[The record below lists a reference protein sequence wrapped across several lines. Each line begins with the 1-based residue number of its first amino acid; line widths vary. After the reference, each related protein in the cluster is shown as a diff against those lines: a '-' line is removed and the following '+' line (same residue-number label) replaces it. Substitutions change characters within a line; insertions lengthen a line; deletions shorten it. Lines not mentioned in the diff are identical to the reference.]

1 MKASAP
7 MSPSP
12 VPYFFG
18 GLAFVMGL
26 IAFALLVLACSYWN
40 LAHEDVENEGETDIE
55 AGDSKLEKKLPIIY
69 EEKYLVIMAGHSTPT
84 FLATPVSSKPPLFCT
99 CSCQSDVR
107 DKSPTLEEEM
117 GTEGSEKEG
126 SSNHLQV
133 TNPVNHEA

>member
-7 MSPSP
+7 MAPSPWHTP

-40 LAHEDVENEGETDIE
+40 LGHEDVESEGETDIE
-55 AGDSKLEKKLPIIY
+55 AGDSKLDKNLPIIY
-69 EEKYLVIMAGHSTPT
+69 EENCESN
-84 FLATPVSSKPPLFCT
+84 
-99 CSCQSDVR
+99 VR
-107 DKSPTLEEEM
+107 DKSSTLEEEREEM
-117 GTEGSEKEG
+117 ASEGSEKEG

>member
-1 MKASAP
+1 MKGTAP
-7 MSPSP
+7 MTPSPWHTP

-40 LAHEDVENEGETDIE
+40 LAHED
-55 AGDSKLEKKLPIIY
+55 
-69 EEKYLVIMAGHSTPT
+69 
-84 FLATPVSSKPPLFCT
+84 
-99 CSCQSDVR
+99 SDVR

-117 GTEGSEKEG
+117 ATEGSEKEE

-133 TNPVNHEA
+133 TNLVNHEA

>member
-1 MKASAP
+1 MAP
-7 MSPSP
+7 SPWHTP

-40 LAHEDVENEGETDIE
+40 LGHEDVESEGETDIE
-55 AGDSKLEKKLPIIY
+55 AGDSKLDKNLPSIY

-99 CSCQSDVR
+99 CSCQSNVR
-107 DKSPTLEEEM
+107 DKSSTLEEE
-117 GTEGSEKEG
+117 TVSEGSEKEG
-126 SSNHLQV
+126 SSSHVQE
-133 TNPVNHEA
+133 TNPVNQEA